1 MVSAVLYGL
10 VYFLYSVNNMA
21 CEDEVIQNEN
31 CIDEKQGKE
40 DAEDDAKL

>member
-31 CIDEKQGKE
+31 CIDKKEGKE